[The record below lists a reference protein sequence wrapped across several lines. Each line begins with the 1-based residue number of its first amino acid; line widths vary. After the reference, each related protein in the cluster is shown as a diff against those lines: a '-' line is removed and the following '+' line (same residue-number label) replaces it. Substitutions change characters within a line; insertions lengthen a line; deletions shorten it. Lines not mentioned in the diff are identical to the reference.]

1 MSRASHIVLLGVS
14 MAAMTASAGC
24 AVFDPNP
31 SADVPFKERAR
42 TQRKGNLRVTAGVPS
57 AREAKALFDASLY
70 KEGIQPIWLEIDNG
84 DEEPVWVLPVGIDPD
99 YFSPLGAA
107 ALNHFG
113 PRNPQ
118 NKEMDRYYR
127 ERGMA
132 IYVPPRSVRS
142 GYVFTNL
149 DEGTKSFNVDVIG
162 QDEDMRTFTF
172 FIEVPGL
179 RADHREVDFESLY
192 TEDQVLDLDEQGLI
206 EALESLP
213 CCVTDKK
220 GKDRGDPLNL
230 VVIGESE
237 EVFQAFLRAG
247 WDETETIY
255 GGSLL
260 KTGRSFLF
268 GGQYRYSP
276 VSALYVYGRGQ
287 DIALQRARDTIH
299 ERNHLRLWLS
309 PLRFEGTPVWV
320 GQISR
325 DIGVRFTMKTITTH
339 KIDPDI
345 DETREYLLEN
355 LWYSGTLLKFAYV
368 EGVGAAPIG
377 EPRGNLTGDPYFTD
391 GFRLV
396 VWLAGEPVVLTD
408 VEVIDWRMPPER

>member
-1 MSRASHIVLLGVS
+1 MVAL
-14 MAAMTASAGC
+14 AAAVGC

-31 SADVPFKERAR
+31 SADVPFKERSQ
-42 TQRKGNLRVTAGVPS
+42 TQREGNVRVTAGVPS
-57 AREAKALFDASLY
+57 AKETKALFDASLY
-70 KEGIQPIWLEIDNG
+70 KRGIQPIWLEVENN

-99 YFSPLGAA
+99 YYSPLGAA
-107 ALNHFG
+107 ALNHLG

-118 NKEMDRYYR
+118 NEEMDQYYHD
-127 ERGMA
+127 RGMG
-132 IYVPPRSVRS
+132 IYVPPGGVRS

-149 DEGTKSFNVDVIG
+149 DEGTKAFNVDVNG
-162 QDEDMRTFTF
+162 EDQQLRTFTF

-179 RADHREVDFESLY
+179 RADHRQVDFESLY
-192 TEDQVLDLDEQGLI
+192 AEDEFLDLDAEGLI

-220 GKDRGDPLNL
+220 GKDHGDPLNL
-230 VVIGESE
+230 VVIGEDDA
-237 EVFQAFLRAG
+237 VFQAFLRAG

-255 GGSLL
+255 GGSAL
-260 KTGRSFLF
+260 KTGMSFVF

-287 DIALQRARDTIH
+287 DVAFQWARDNIN

-309 PLRFEGTPVWV
+309 PLRFEGKPVWV

-325 DIGVRFTMKTITTH
+325 DIGVRFTAKTITTH

-355 LWYSGTLLKFAYV
+355 LWYSRTLLKFAYV
-368 EGVGAAPIG
+368 QGVGEAPID
-377 EPRGNLTGDPYFTD
+377 EPRANLTGDPYFTD
-391 GFRLV
+391 GFRLILWV
-396 VWLAGEPVVLTD
+396 SGDPVPLTD
-408 VEVIDWRMPPER
+408 VEVIDWKIPPER